1 MPQPQNYGMLR
12 KSCASNLL
20 TQRII
25 SIDLVIGS
33 PNNIFQENGDEISQL
48 NATEGSTSEW
58 TLMYGKICKIA
69 KNM

>member
-20 TQRII
+20 TQRTI

-33 PNNIFQENGDEISQL
+33 SKNIFQENGDEISQV
-48 NATEGSTSEW
+48 NATQGSTSEW
-58 TLMYGKICKIA
+58 AYVWQNL
-69 KNM
+69 